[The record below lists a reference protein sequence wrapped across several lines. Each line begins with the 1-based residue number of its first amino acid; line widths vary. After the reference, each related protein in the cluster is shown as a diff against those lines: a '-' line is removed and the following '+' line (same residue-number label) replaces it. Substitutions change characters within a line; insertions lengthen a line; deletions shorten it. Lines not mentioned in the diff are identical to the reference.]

1 MKYRFEVCA
10 NGVESCRAAQQ
21 GGAHRVELCANMP
34 EGGTTPSYGEIKQ
47 ARRLLTDTKLH
58 VIIRPRGGDFVYSEL
73 EAERMLEDIQ
83 MCQLLCVDGVVFGCL
98 TKDGNI
104 DIPLCQRL
112 MEASRGLSVTFHRAF
127 DCTRNPEQALEDII
141 SLGCDRILT
150 SGQQPKAVD
159 GTALLRQLNDQAA
172 GRITLMAGSGVN
184 ETNIALI
191 QQQTGIC
198 EFHFSAR
205 EPIPYDDS
213 FGFGQ
218 RMVTTAKRVRNT
230 IKQLMP

>member
-1 MKYRFEVCA
+1 M
-10 NGVESCRAAQQ
+10 
-21 GGAHRVELCANMP
+21 ELCANIP

-47 ARRLLTDTKLH
+47 ARRLMTKTKLH
-58 VIIRPRGGDFVYSEL
+58 VIIRPRGGDFMYSEL
-73 EAERMLEDIQ
+73 EAERMMEDIQ
-83 MCQLLCVDGVVFGCL
+83 MCQLLCVDGVAFGCL
-98 TKDGNI
+98 TKDGDI
-104 DIPLCQRL
+104 DIALCQRL
-112 MEASRGLSVTFHRAF
+112 MEASQGMSVTFHRAF
-127 DCTRNPEQALEDII
+127 DCTRNPQQALEDII

-150 SGQQPKAVD
+150 SGQQPKAED
-159 GTALLRQLNDQAA
+159 GIVLLRKLNDQAA

-205 EPIPYDDS
+205 EPIPDKDI

-218 RMVTTAKRVRNT
+218 QIITSSQRVQNT
-230 IKQLMP
+230 IRQLTL

>member
-1 MKYRFEVCA
+1 M
-10 NGVESCRAAQQ
+10 
-21 GGAHRVELCANMP
+21 M
-34 EGGTTPSYGEIKQ
+34 
-47 ARRLLTDTKLH
+47 
-58 VIIRPRGGDFVYSEL
+58 
-73 EAERMLEDIQ
+73 EDIK
-83 MCQLLCVDGVVFGCL
+83 MCQLLCVDGVAFGCL
-98 TKDGNI
+98 TKDRDI
-104 DIPLCQRL
+104 DVPLCQRL

-150 SGQQPKAVD
+150 SGQQPKAED
-159 GTALLRQLNDQAA
+159 GTALLRELNNQAA